1 MQVLVA
7 GKPDTLHLPIEA
19 AWHAF
24 QTVDFLTAISF
35 VQTLQTL
42 HLSVFVF
49 LRATRYIKLSDGF
62 ISLNIVRFAVA
73 RLLLTMIMRG
83 QQHV

>member
-24 QTVDFLTAISF
+24 QAVDFLTAISF
-35 VQTLQTL
+35 VANATN
-42 HLSVFVF
+42 VVIVCFVF
-49 LRATRYIKLSDGF
+49 LLQRDTENY
-62 ISLNIVRFAVA
+62 
-73 RLLLTMIMRG
+73 LLDSYS
-83 QQHV
+83 